1 MVMQNYRGLPS
12 GSVDRARQLRRERTE
27 AEDKLWYALREKLPA
42 YKWRFQVP
50 FHPYYADFACLK
62 ARLIIEVDG
71 GQHDEAGARDARRT
85 RFLEAKGYR
94 VLRFWNNDVLE
105 NPDGVLEAIAISLS
119 HWEREGGA
127 QRRKGEGDK

>member
-1 MVMQNYRGLPS
+1 MQNYRGLPS
-12 GSVDRARQLRRERTE
+12 GSVARARQLRRERTE
-27 AEDKLWYALREKLPA
+27 AEDKLWYGLREKLPE

-71 GQHDEAGARDARRT
+71 GQHDEARARDEHRT
-85 RFLEAKGYR
+85 RFLQAKGYR

-105 NPDGVLEAIAISLS
+105 NLDGVLEAIALSLS
-119 HWEREGGA
+119 QREREGGA
-127 QRRKGEGDK
+127 QRRKGEGDSL